1 MIIKFRDQRITKL
14 EQTLAQSNQDQCN
27 QCEMLQE
34 QVTQI
39 TQERD
44 EIKDLYDKQTST
56 LAAKLFAEKEELK
69 RQNAVLLSE
78 IQQTP
83 ESLTA
88 QLRGFNEL
96 TDSLSLYLKEHCE

>member
-1 MIIKFRDQRITKL
+1 M
-14 EQTLAQSNQDQCN
+14 
-27 QCEMLQE
+27 
-34 QVTQI
+34 
-39 TQERD
+39 
-44 EIKDLYDKQTST
+44 
-56 LAAKLFAEKEELK
+56 AAKLFAEKEELK

-96 TDSLSLYLKEHCE
+96 TDSLSLYLKEHCEQKSSQTLLDLEQSKQELTA